1 MFIDCMHSCP
11 LLSVTLLRTVS
22 CPTGSTCL
30 RLIDSW
36 HTLVV
41 SDRTPAAAVH
51 MCMCACVCVW
61 GGGCRRGLCLCL
73 FVCVCVCVSGCL
85 YVITFKNSISA
96 CASLSPVC
104 CLCNCGK
111 LLRMRLADNLA
122 IA

>member
-51 MCMCACVCVW
+51 MCMCACVCVC
-61 GGGCRRGLCLCL
+61 GGGGGAGGVCVCVYL
-73 FVCVCVCVSGCL
+73 FVCVCVFLV
-85 YVITFKNSISA
+85 
-96 CASLSPVC
+96 VC
-104 CLCNCGK
+104 
-111 LLRMRLADNLA
+111 M
-122 IA
+122 